1 MTGLDLARSVLLEIA
16 TIVTDRDLN
25 IVAHGPELAI
35 HQSAQRLRAMDAW
48 NRRTHKASGL
58 LERVRASRVNTAEA
72 ERQTLRFIRKFCYA
86 KTAPLCG
93 NSVWQDKQFLEK
105 YMPDLHGF
113 MHYRIVDVSSIK
125 LLVKHWYPNLEPPAK
140 ASTHRALVDIEESI
154 DELRYYQSILTRQ
167 RSPAPNEPS
176 ARR

>member
-1 MTGLDLARSVLLEIA
+1 
-16 TIVTDRDLN
+16 
-25 IVAHGPELAI
+25 
-35 HQSAQRLRAMDAW
+35 
-48 NRRTHKASGL
+48 
-58 LERVRASRVNTAEA
+58 VNTAEA

-93 NSVWQDKQFLEK
+93 NSVWQDKQFLGK

-167 RSPAPNEPS
+167 RSPVPNEPS